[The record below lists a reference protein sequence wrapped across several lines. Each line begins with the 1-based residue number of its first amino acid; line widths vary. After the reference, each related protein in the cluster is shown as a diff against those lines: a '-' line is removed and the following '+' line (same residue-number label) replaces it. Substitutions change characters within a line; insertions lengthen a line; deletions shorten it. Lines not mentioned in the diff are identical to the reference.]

1 MLVNYSCST
10 SQTLH
15 TTEVIT
21 HTQGDCA
28 DTHWGR
34 MSDNLSWWKEVQFG
48 GGYFSYAK
56 CVRNFLGHVLFFW
69 SFKVTHSHWRY
80 YCIAWNFRVVL
91 IVYFVCMF
99 CLRNKNCKFCANFDL
114 PTHGEDRIWAASVL
128 PNPWVAY
135 PELKVSHSIKQ
146 KLKRFI
152 NCAVGHKWAA
162 WVWSD
167 SSSIKN

>member
-48 GGYFSYAK
+48 GGGGDLFHTRSV
-56 CVRNFLGHVLFFW
+56 CEIFWPMSSFFEVLR
-69 SFKVTHSHWRY
+69 SL
-80 YCIAWNFRVVL
+80 IAIEGT
-91 IVYFVCMF
+91 IV
-99 CLRNKNCKFCANFDL
+99 
-114 PTHGEDRIWAASVL
+114 
-128 PNPWVAY
+128 
-135 PELKVSHSIKQ
+135 
-146 KLKRFI
+146 
-152 NCAVGHKWAA
+152 
-162 WVWSD
+162 
-167 SSSIKN
+167 